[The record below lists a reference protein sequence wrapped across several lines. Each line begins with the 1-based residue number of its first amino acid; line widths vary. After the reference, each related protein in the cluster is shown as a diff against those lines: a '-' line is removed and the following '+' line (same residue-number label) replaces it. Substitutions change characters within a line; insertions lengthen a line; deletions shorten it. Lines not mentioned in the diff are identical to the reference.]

1 MIFKKW
7 FYVDINTRCSFTI
20 PSFSDI
26 INISFD
32 PDNRT
37 ALVTYTNYEIS
48 DLIDTTNHDKLVN
61 IWITCDST
69 LLNPP
74 NSDYKFFK
82 IEEIKNS
89 EINLSRTNNG
99 IVNVVEHKHTY
110 YIFLE
115 MFKTISEERD
125 IKINKITGSIYNI

>member
-7 FYVDINTRCSFTI
+7 FYVDINTWCSFTI

-37 ALVTYTNYEIS
+37 ALVTYINYEIS
-48 DLIDTTNHDKLVN
+48 DLHDATNDKLIN

-69 LLNPP
+69 LLDPP
-74 NSDYKFFK
+74 NSNYKFFK

-99 IVNVVEHKHTY
+99 VVNVVEYKHTY

-115 MFKTISEERD
+115 KFKTISEERD
-125 IKINKITGSIYNI
+125 IKINKITENEN

>member
-1 MIFKKW
+1 MIFKRW

-20 PSFSDI
+20 PSFSNI

-37 ALVTYTNYEIS
+37 VLVTYTNYEIS
-48 DLIDTTNHDKLVN
+48 DITDTTNDDKLVN